1 LNICLKPINIFTK
14 LVIIIL
20 VLLLINILG
29 IVTKFYFGHDTVY
42 GLIRLFDFDTENN
55 IPTFFSSLVL
65 IYSSLLLFI
74 ITTLHRK
81 NGSQYLPWLGLAL
94 IFLFLSIDEIASIHE
109 RLKLPVREMLNP
121 SGLLYF
127 AWVIPYGIATAIIV
141 AIYFRFVMNLP
152 KRILV
157 LFVISGLTFVSGA
170 IGLELLGGRHYEL
183 HGPDNIVYLCMYT
196 CEEFLE
202 MSGSAIFVYSLLLYM
217 SYQFKPL
224 TISISK

>member
-1 LNICLKPINIFTK
+1 M
-14 LVIIIL
+14 IIIL
-20 VLLLINILG
+20 ILLSINILG
-29 IVTKFYFGHDTVY
+29 IVTKFYFDHDTVY
-42 GLIRLFDFDTENN
+42 GLIRLFDFDTERN

-65 IYSSLLLFI
+65 ICSSLLLFI

-81 NGSQYLPWLGLAL
+81 NGSRYLPWLGLAL

-127 AWVIPYGIATAIIV
+127 AWVIPYGIATAIIA
-141 AIYFRFVMNLP
+141 AIYFRFLINLP
-152 KRILV
+152 GRILV

-183 HGPDNIVYLCMYT
+183 HGPDNITYLIMYT

-202 MSGSAIFVYSLLLYM
+202 MSGSAIFLYSLLLYM
-217 SYQFKPL
+217 NHQFKPL
-224 TISISK
+224 TISISE